1 MKNIRF
7 FLSGNF
13 HFWVVKFSVYL
24 NRRVF
29 VMNWEQLYTV
39 KCSRR
44 FYGKYYQLAASALT
58 VNITGSPYNFRRT
71 FLVGWGNDVLG

>member
-24 NRRVF
+24 NRPVF
-29 VMNWEQLYTV
+29 VMSSEKIRLDISCKLPAMTIHM
-39 KCSRR
+39 K
-44 FYGKYYQLAASALT
+44 
-58 VNITGSPYNFRRT
+58 
-71 FLVGWGNDVLG
+71 